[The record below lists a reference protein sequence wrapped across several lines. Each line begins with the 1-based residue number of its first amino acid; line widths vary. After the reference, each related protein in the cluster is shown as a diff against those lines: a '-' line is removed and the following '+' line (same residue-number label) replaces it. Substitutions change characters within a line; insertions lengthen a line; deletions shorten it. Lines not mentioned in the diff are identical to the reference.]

1 MILILGL
8 GNPGEKYEHTRH
20 NVGFLFLD
28 FLREAWRLPAFAPSH
43 RFESLLSKGEWNG
56 HSILLG
62 KPETYMNLSGKP
74 VGSLLRYYKLNEK
87 NLAVIHDD
95 LDIARGALRSTHSSS
110 AAGHNGVIDI
120 IERIGTQDFFR
131 IRIGIGRPL
140 GEPRLLV
147 GKSEDHIPT
156 KDFVLLPLPH
166 EEYAT
171 LHDVVF
177 PRAKEIL
184 EEWVS
189 KQA

>member
-8 GNPGEKYEHTRH
+8 GNPGEKYQHTRH

-28 FLREAWRLPAFAPSH
+28 FLRESWHLPAFAPSN

-56 HSILLG
+56 HPILLG
-62 KPETYMNLSGKP
+62 KPETYMNLSGKSAQ
-74 VGSLLRYYKLNEK
+74 SLLGYYKLTEK

-95 LDIARGALRSTHSSS
+95 LDIAKGTLRSTHSSS
-110 AAGHNGVIDI
+110 AAGHNGVADI

-131 IRIGIGRPL
+131 IRIGIGR
-140 GEPRLLV
+140 
-147 GKSEDHIPT
+147 SEENIPT
-156 KDFVLLPLPH
+156 KDFVLLPLSH

-177 PRAKEIL
+177 PRAQELL
-184 EEWVS
+184 EEWIMKQHS
-189 KQA
+189 KLPS